1 MTVQPAEL
9 KRSLSLPLITLYGLG
24 TILGAGIYVL
34 IGEVAAVAGMHM
46 PLSFL
51 LASLLAIFTAF
62 AYAELS
68 ARYPFSA
75 GEAVYV
81 QHGFGV
87 KVLSQVV
94 GLAIV
99 IIGVVSSAAISRGF
113 VGYLNVFV
121 HFPDAWVIT
130 ILVVSMGLI
139 AIWGI
144 SESVMVAAIFTLAE
158 ILGLLMVLFVAV
170 PDITVLHEYM
180 PQILPSGDELL
191 RGGFWFGVLSG
202 AFLAFYAYIGFE
214 DMVNVAEEVQL
225 PHRNLPLAIILA
237 MVITTIFYVS
247 IALVAITAVPLEDLA
262 GHEAPLA
269 FIYQFKTGSSPVV
282 ITLISVFAVING
294 ALIQIIMASRILYGM
309 SRQGWLPK
317 ALGTVHHRT
326 RTPLIA
332 TLVVTF
338 VVLFFALWLPLV
350 TLAKITSFITLMV
363 FALINLALLRIKK
376 RYPLPPDMQSADIKI
391 YPAWI
396 PATGALVSIAM
407 IMFQLFSILQTG
419 LF

>member
-1 MTVQPAEL
+1 MTTQPTEL

-81 QHGFGV
+81 QQGFGLPL
-87 KVLSQVV
+87 LSRIV
-94 GLAIV
+94 GLSIV
-99 IIGVVSSAAISRGF
+99 LVGVVSSAAISRGF
-113 VGYLNVFV
+113 VGYLGVFV
-121 HFPDAWVIT
+121 QVSDIWVIT
-130 ILVVSMGLI
+130 MLVVSMGLI

-144 SESVMVAAIFTLAE
+144 SESVMVAALLTLLE
-158 ILGLLMVLFVAV
+158 VVGLLLVLFVAT
-170 PDITVLHEYM
+170 PDVSTLAEYI
-180 PQILPSGDELL
+180 PRILPSGDELM
-191 RGGFWFGVLSG
+191 RGTFWFGILSG
-202 AFLAFYAYIGFE
+202 TFLAFYAYIGFE

-225 PHRNLPLAIILA
+225 PHRNLPLAILLA
-237 MVITTIFYVS
+237 MVITTLFYVS
-247 IALVAITAVPLEDLA
+247 IALVAITAVPLEELS
-262 GHEAPLA
+262 GHKAPLA
-269 FIYQFKTGSSPVV
+269 FIYEFKTGSSPIV
-282 ITLISVFAVING
+282 ISLISMFAVVNG

-309 SRQGWLPK
+309 GRQGWLP
-317 ALGTVHHRT
+317 AILATVNQRT

-332 TLVVTF
+332 TVLVTMT
-338 VVLFFALWLPLV
+338 VLLLALWLPLV
-350 TLAKITSFITLMV
+350 TLAKVTSFITLMV

-376 RYPLPPDMQSADIKI
+376 QQPKPANVRVYPVWLPLAGAVVSLFMLGFQVLSIIK
-391 YPAWI
+391 
-396 PATGALVSIAM
+396 TGS
-407 IMFQLFSILQTG
+407 F
-419 LF
+419 